1 MLRYRG
7 VSIWT
12 VRVKAKKNVVLV
24 GPMGTGKTTI
34 GKLLAKELQ
43 FEFVDSDREIEAR
56 CGADIPWI
64 FDVEGE
70 VGFRG
75 REKSVIADLSLRDA
89 VVIATGGGAVVDP
102 DNQRALKEN
111 GFIVYLHTSVEQQ
124 YQRTRK
130 DRKRPL
136 LRSEDPLSVLKKL
149 MSVREPIYRSIA
161 DLIIST
167 DTKRPKGVVRDIV
180 KTLRASREETIER

>member
-75 REKSVIADLSLRDA
+75 REKSVIADLSQRDA

-102 DNQRALKEN
+102 DNQSALKEN

-167 DTKRPKGVVRDIV
+167 DSKRPKGVVRDIV
-180 KTLRASREETIER
+180 KTLRASREETVER

>member
-75 REKSVIADLSLRDA
+75 REKSVIADLSQRDA

-102 DNQRALKEN
+102 DNQIALKEN

-167 DTKRPKGVVRDIV
+167 DSKRPKGVVRDIV
-180 KTLRASREETIER
+180 KTLRASREETVER

>member
-1 MLRYRG
+1 
-7 VSIWT
+7 
-12 VRVKAKKNVVLV
+12 
-24 GPMGTGKTTI
+24 MGTGKTTI

>member
-75 REKSVIADLSLRDA
+75 REKSVIADLSQRDA
-89 VVIATGGGAVVDP
+89 VVIATGGGVVVDP
-102 DNQRALKEN
+102 DNQRALKEY

-180 KTLRASREETIER
+180 KTLRASREETVER

>member
-75 REKSVIADLSLRDA
+75 REKSVIADLSQRDA

-102 DNQRALKEN
+102 DNQRALKEY

-167 DTKRPKGVVRDIV
+167 DTKRPKGVVREIV
-180 KTLRASREETIER
+180 KTLRASREETVER

>member
-43 FEFVDSDREIEAR
+43 FEFVDTDREIEAR

-75 REKSVIADLSLRDA
+75 REKSVIADLSQRDA

-102 DNQRALKEN
+102 DNQRALKEY

-180 KTLRASREETIER
+180 KTLRASREETVER